1 MQKKTILQ
9 LFLLIVVLIISIIF
23 FKTYFGNKSNDN
35 SLININENKKKTSD
49 QKKSNVIHNLKYVSS
64 DKNGN
69 NYIITSKNGELN
81 EDKPEI
87 ILMTNVVATINMK
100 NSKPIT
106 ISSDTAIFN
115 NVNYDTNFSKNV
127 FVTYEEHIITSDN
140 LDLIFEKNLA
150 TISKNIIYKNLNTVL
165 EADKVEIDLITK
177 NSKIFMND
185 KSKKVKI
192 FNIN

>member
-9 LFLLIVVLIISIIF
+9 LFLLIVILIISIIF

-49 QKKSNVIHNLKYVSS
+49 QKKNNIIHNLKYVSS

>member
-49 QKKSNVIHNLKYVSS
+49 QKKSNIIHNLKYVSS

-192 FNIN
+192 ESQK

>member
-49 QKKSNVIHNLKYVSS
+49 QKKGNIIHNLKYVSS